1 MMRNDKLKSLFLP
14 VRSGLFHQQFNLLHI
29 LPCINNM
36 KETFGNP
43 LAFDGPIYS
52 IKYLSLSLGLS
63 ELKIYLNIQ
72 INQID
77 DDLKKARDVKEIT
90 IADRDEIPYTLSDKT
105 SI

>member
-1 MMRNDKLKSLFLP
+1 
-14 VRSGLFHQQFNLLHI
+14 
-29 LPCINNM
+29 M

-52 IKYLSLSLGLS
+52 IKYSSLSLGLS

-77 DDLKKARDVKEIT
+77 DDLKKARDVKDIGHYSHGKTEIT